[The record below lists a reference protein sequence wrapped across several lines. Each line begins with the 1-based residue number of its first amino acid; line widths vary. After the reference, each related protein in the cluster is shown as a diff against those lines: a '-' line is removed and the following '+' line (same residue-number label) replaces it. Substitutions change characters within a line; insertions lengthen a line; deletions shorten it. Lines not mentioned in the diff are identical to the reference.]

1 MAGCLEGRA
10 VKRTGPRRTALPRKV
25 VSAEQDHDLEVD
37 TTKYI
42 RHFTTRPATAERLY
56 FTETEGARDIG
67 RYYELHICSA
77 SDGERERELCVQ
89 GRLKSV

>member
-1 MAGCLEGRA
+1 MLGRPSSEA
-10 VKRTGPRRTALPRKV
+10 DRSDSSALSGEV
-25 VSAEQDHDLEVD
+25 DGAEQDHDLEVD

-42 RHFTTRPATAERLY
+42 RHFTTRPTPAERLY
-56 FTETEGARDIG
+56 FTQTEGARDIG
-67 RYYELHICSA
+67 RCYELHIYSA